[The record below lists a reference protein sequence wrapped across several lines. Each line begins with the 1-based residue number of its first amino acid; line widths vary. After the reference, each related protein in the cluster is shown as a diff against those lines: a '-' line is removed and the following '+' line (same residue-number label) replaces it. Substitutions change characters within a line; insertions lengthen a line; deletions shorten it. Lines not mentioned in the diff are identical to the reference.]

1 MNRQVHRLAG
11 IEPDNL
17 LAFLSL
23 LGVLRSLETS
33 RPEWKVKVS
42 WTVDAPPVCPCLH
55 VAEAVMEED
64 IATGALEGLTALVN
78 AHRFPER
85 NLKIDPEVARCELTE
100 AADAGGYRADLWAA
114 LVSDKAKRA
123 TREEVESTPLCLM
136 FGQGH
141 QFFLDR
147 LASVPRASLPKSRRR
162 GGGAS
167 ESSES
172 HGLLEALFSPWRRQ
186 DSTESFRWDP
196 VEDVRY
202 AYRAGDPSKTRNKQL
217 TQHGANRLAA
227 VGLSVLT
234 VFPVRRGREI
244 RLSARGGRSRRGFT
258 LTWPVWRHPMSLAAV
273 RSLLDHP
280 GLQEPEARKSL
291 GVVEMRTTT
300 RISVGKFMNY
310 TRAIVP
316 KDAGARSS
324 PRRGRRREERRG
336 RVASQRFRQ

>member
-1 MNRQVHRLAG
+1 MNEQVHRLAG
-11 IEPDNL
+11 LEPDNL

-23 LGVLRSLETS
+23 LGVLRCLETS

-42 WTVDAPPVCPCLH
+42 WTVDAPPVCPLLH
-55 VAEAVMEED
+55 VAETVAEED
-64 IATGALEGLTALVN
+64 IATGALEGLILLVD

-85 NLKIDPEVARCELTE
+85 NLKLDPEVARCELTR
-100 AADAGGYRADLWAA
+100 AADAGGYPAELWAA

-141 QFFLDR
+141 QFFLER
-147 LASVPRASLPKSRRR
+147 LASVPRASLPKPR
-162 GGGAS
+162 GRGRSAG
-167 ESSES
+167 ESGES
-172 HGLLEALFSPWRRQ
+172 HGLLAALFSPWRRQ
-186 DSTESFRWDP
+186 DRTESFRWDP

-202 AYRAGDPSKTRNKQL
+202 AYRAGDPSKMTNKQH

-244 RLSARGGRSRRGFT
+244 RLSARGGHSRRQFT
-258 LTWPVWRHPMSLAAV
+258 FTWPVWRHPMSLAAV

-280 GLQEPEARKSL
+280 GLQRPEARKSL
-291 GVVEMRTTT
+291 GVVELRRTT

-310 TRAIVP
+310 TRAVVP
-316 KDAGARSS
+316 DDTGARSS
-324 PRRGRRREERRG
+324 PRRGRRREERQG
-336 RVASQRFRQ
+336 RVASKRSRQ

>member
-42 WTVDAPPVCPCLH
+42 WTVDSPPVCPRLYI
-55 VAEAVMEED
+55 AEAVTEED
-64 IATGALEGLTALVN
+64 ITTGAIDGLTALVD
-78 AHRFPER
+78 AHSFPER
-85 NLKIDPEVARCELTE
+85 SLKLGPEVARRELHL

-114 LVSDKAKRA
+114 LVSDKAKKA

-141 QFFLDR
+141 QFFLER

-162 GGGAS
+162 GGGGG
-167 ESSES
+167 EIGES
-172 HGLLEALFSPWRRQ
+172 HELLEALFSPWRRQ
-186 DSTESFRWDP
+186 DRTESFRWDP

-244 RLSARGGRSRRGFT
+244 RLSARGGRSGSRFT

-280 GLQEPEARKSL
+280 NPGAPEVRKSL
-291 GVVEMRTTT
+291 GVVEMRRTT

-310 TRAIVP
+310 TRAVVP
-316 KDAGARSS
+316 DETDARSS
-324 PRRGRRREERRG
+324 RRWGRRRE
-336 RVASQRFRQ
+336 